1 MAGNSVSPYVAKKAA
16 LLTNPIAATTF
27 VQSDSS
33 TKAAA
38 VYVPDQWIQANTTG
52 VGLPALRFLL
62 RAWGRMTGGTTTN
75 FLPQIQSGVTVTAAS
90 NTDVT
95 VMTTRACNTTSS
107 NWWINA
113 DLCWDFTSKLLNGSF
128 TGGGGSAGT
137 LNSPTIIT
145 QGTAINYANNGLGF
159 TVSAIFSATNA
170 GNLAYLDGFTL
181 ELL

>member
-1 MAGNSVSPYVAKKAA
+1 MSNANSVHAAKKAA
-16 LLTNPIAATTF
+16 TLTNPIAATTF

-38 VYVPDQWIQANTTG
+38 VYVPDQWQDASTAG
-52 VGLPALRFLL
+52 SLRFML

-75 FLPQIQSGVTVTAAS
+75 FLPQIQSGVSVTAAS

-95 VMTTRACNTTSS
+95 VMTTRAVNSTSS

-113 DLCWDFTSKLLNGSF
+113 ELIWDYTSRLLNGSF

-137 LNSPTIIT
+137 LNTPTIIT
-145 QGTAINYANNGLGF
+145 QGTSINYATNGLGF
-159 TVSAIFSATNA
+159 SVSAIFSATNA

-181 ELL
+181 EVL